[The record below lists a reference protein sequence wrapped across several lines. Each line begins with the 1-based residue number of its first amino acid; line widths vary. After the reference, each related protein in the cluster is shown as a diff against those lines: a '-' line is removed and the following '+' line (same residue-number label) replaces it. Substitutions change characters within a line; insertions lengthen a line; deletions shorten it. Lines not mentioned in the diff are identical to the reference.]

1 MNLYKTVQ
9 PFRAF
14 ADLLLVSVLWF
25 FGAFL
30 GVLLT
35 LGSATFAMY
44 EVLNLLLDRQKHVP
58 IIERFV
64 NAYLRTLRL
73 SVVLSIWVI
82 GNGVGLFMLWNYVL
96 SNDMIVGI
104 ILVMVYGYEF
114 SLFMMYGLG
123 FNTLFITPTVSM
135 MLRNVFLAM
144 HKNLWLNIQL
154 LSPVF
159 IAVLAFLY
167 VHPATILIT
176 VVLTV
181 QLQLV
186 LLKRHFNVY
195 LT

>member
-1 MNLYKTVQ
+1 M
-9 PFRAF
+9 
-14 ADLLLVSVLWF
+14 
-25 FGAFL
+25 
-30 GVLLT
+30 T